1 MSKKHR
7 VIIVPGL
14 GDDEDKI
21 VWLTNHWRKH
31 GLEPIVYT
39 IGWLDDEKEFQP
51 KLSVLVEM
59 IDQFTKDGDK
69 VSLVGC
75 SAGGSAVLNAFFE
88 RKNVVHK
95 VITICGRLRHGNQKG
110 FRSFETRTASSP
122 SFAKSVQ
129 LFESREDVLSDNDRQ
144 KIMTVRA
151 LFGDE
156 LVPADTTI
164 LRGAYNTVVPTPEHV
179 LSIGMALTLFSRPL
193 ITFLTKATT

>member
-1 MSKKHR
+1 MSKEHR

-14 GDDEDKI
+14 GDDSDKI
-21 VWLTNHWRKH
+21 SWATNHWRKH
-31 GLEPIVYT
+31 CLDPVVHS
-39 IGWLDDEKEFQP
+39 IGWRDKDAEFQS
-51 KLSVLVEM
+51 KLNILVKL
-59 IDQFTKDGDK
+59 IDQLTKDGDK

-88 RKNVVHK
+88 RKNVVHR
-95 VITICGRLRHGNQKG
+95 VISVCGRLRSGNQKG

-122 SFAKSVQ
+122 SFAQSVQ
-129 LFESREDVLSDNDRQ
+129 LFESREDLLSDKDRQ

-179 LSIGMALTLFSRPL
+179 FSIGMSLTLFSGPL
-193 ITFLTKATT
+193 ITFLTK

>member
-1 MSKKHR
+1 MSKKHH

-14 GDDEDKI
+14 GDDADKLS
-21 VWLTNHWRKH
+21 WLTNHWRKH
-31 GLEPIVYT
+31 GLEPIVHSV
-39 IGWLDDEKEFQP
+39 GWHDEQKFQP

-59 IDQFTKDGDK
+59 IDRYAQNGDK

-88 RKNVVHK
+88 RKNVVHR
-95 VITICGRLRHGNQKG
+95 VISVCGRLRSGNQKG
-110 FRSFETRTASSP
+110 FRSFEARTDSSP
-122 SFAKSVQ
+122 SFATSVQ
-129 LFESREDVLSDNDRQ
+129 LFESREDSLSDNDRQ

-179 LSIGMALTLFSRPL
+179 LSIAMALTLFSRPL
-193 ITFLTKATT
+193 ITFLTK